1 MNRLKIS
8 LALCGAILAGNVMS
22 AAEPSFIRTASSSTG
37 RATDEIRINGHDM
50 VEIFGYL
57 SNSDDK
63 MVSMVVRQGII
74 AGYMSKDLEN
84 YGILK
89 VTAKAMQFLVN
100 PGKFEIVEDVDYAE
114 KDFEAQPRG
123 GAASVADAELY
134 AILLDLR
141 RDIARKLNLPPYVI
155 FLNPS
160 LEAMATTYPVTIEEL
175 LAIPGVG
182 AGKAAKHGAK
192 FLELIRKYVEENEIE
207 RPTDITVKTMPG
219 RNNKRI
225 AIIQAIDRHIDLE
238 EIAESQ
244 GLDFSEF
251 IDELDTIV
259 EAGTK
264 IDISYYID
272 EILDED
278 QQEEI
283 MEVIRGIEEDDM
295 DSIYAELGSEYDDD
309 DLRLMRVK
317 FISDVGN

>member
-1 MNRLKIS
+1 M
-8 LALCGAILAGNVMS
+8 
-22 AAEPSFIRTASSSTG
+22 
-37 RATDEIRINGHDM
+37 
-50 VEIFGYL
+50 
-57 SNSDDK
+57 
-63 MVSMVVRQGII
+63 
-74 AGYMSKDLEN
+74 
-84 YGILK
+84 
-89 VTAKAMQFLVN
+89 
-100 PGKFEIVEDVDYAE
+100 EDVDYAE

-123 GAASVADAELY
+123 GSACVADSQLY

-141 RDIARKLNLPPYVI
+141 RDMARKLDLPPYVV

-160 LEAMATTYPVTIEEL
+160 LEAMATTYPITNEEL

-192 FLELIRKYVEENEIE
+192 FLEVIRKYVEEYDIV

-238 EIAESQ
+238 EIAESL

-264 IDISYYID
+264 IDIDYYID

-283 MEVIRGIEEDDM
+283 LEVIRGIEEDDM
-295 DSIYAELGSEYDDD
+295 NSIYAELGDEYDDD

-317 FISDVGN
+317 FISDIGN